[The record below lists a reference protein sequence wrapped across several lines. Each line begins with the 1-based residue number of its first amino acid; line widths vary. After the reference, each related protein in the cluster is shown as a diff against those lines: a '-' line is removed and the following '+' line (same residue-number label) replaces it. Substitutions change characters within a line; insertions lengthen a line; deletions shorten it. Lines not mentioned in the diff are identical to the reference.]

1 MNDICENR
9 DVYYVL
15 VESPE
20 SSSLLEGPVIDGMII
35 LQWML
40 NKVGVCE
47 LNLCGSWQEPVMGC
61 CEHGNELSGS
71 VNMGNCSAEDLPVLC
86 GIN

>member
-1 MNDICENR
+1 MNDIWEKR
-9 DVYYVL
+9 DVCYVL
-15 VESPE
+15 VENPE

-47 LNLCGSWQEPVMGC
+47 LNLCGS
-61 CEHGNELSGS
+61 
-71 VNMGNCSAEDLPVLC
+71 
-86 GIN
+86 